1 MFQPMAVPRRNTP
14 EVASPETTRP
24 LTQAVVTS
32 EQLSIR
38 SDFGFESH
46 SDQTQS
52 ASQIISSRNGNLEWL
67 TAAEAARYLKV
78 KSRTLLFWVRL
89 GKVKGYPLSGTQ
101 RRTWRFR
108 KVDLD
113 DTIVRN
119 SQCAAKE
126 RSDAA

>member
-14 EVASPETTRP
+14 EAASPETTRS
-24 LTQAVVTS
+24 LTRAVVTS

-38 SDFGFESH
+38 SDFGVESQ

-52 ASQIISSRNGNLEWL
+52 ASQIISSRNGTLEWL
-67 TAAEAARYLKV
+67 TVAEAARYLKV

-89 GKVKGYPLSGTQ
+89 GKIKGYPLSGTQ
-101 RRTWRFR
+101 RRTWRFL

-126 RSDAA
+126 GSDAA

>member
-14 EVASPETTRP
+14 EVASPEMKRS
-24 LTQAVVTS
+24 LTPAVVTS
-32 EQLSIR
+32 EHLSIR
-38 SDFGFESH
+38 SEFGVESH

-52 ASQIISSRNGNLEWL
+52 AGQIISSRDGTLEWL
-67 TAAEAARYLKV
+67 TVGEAARYLKV

-101 RRTWRFR
+101 RRTWRFL

-113 DTIVRN
+113 DTIIRN

>member
-1 MFQPMAVPRRNTP
+1 MSQPMVVPRRNTP
-14 EVASPETTRP
+14 EVASPETKRS
-24 LTQAVVTS
+24 LTPAVVNS

-38 SDFGFESH
+38 SDLGVEFH
-46 SDQTQS
+46 SDQMQS
-52 ASQIISSRNGNLEWL
+52 ASQMISSCNETLEWL

-89 GKVKGYPLSGTQ
+89 GRVKGYPLSGTQ
-101 RRTWRFR
+101 RRTWRFL

>member
-1 MFQPMAVPRRNTP
+1 MFQPIAVPRRNTP
-14 EVASPETTRP
+14 EVASPETKRSP
-24 LTQAVVTS
+24 SQAVVTS

-38 SDFGFESH
+38 SDFGESH

-52 ASQIISSRNGNLEWL
+52 ASQVISSRNTGTLEWL

-78 KSRTLLFWVRL
+78 KSRTLLFWVRV
-89 GKVKGYPLSGTQ
+89 GKIKGYPLSGTQ
-101 RRTWRFR
+101 RRTWRFL

>member
-1 MFQPMAVPRRNTP
+1 V
-14 EVASPETTRP
+14 
-24 LTQAVVTS
+24 
-32 EQLSIR
+32 
-38 SDFGFESH
+38 
-46 SDQTQS
+46 
-52 ASQIISSRNGNLEWL
+52 EWL

-101 RRTWRFR
+101 RRTWRFL

>member
-1 MFQPMAVPRRNTP
+1 MFQPMAVPRRNTLQ
-14 EVASPETTRP
+14 VATPETKSS
-24 LTQAVVTS
+24 LTPAVATS
-32 EQLSIR
+32 EQVCTGNESAAESR
-38 SDFGFESH
+38 SDE
-46 SDQTQS
+46 TQS
-52 ASQIISSRNGNLEWL
+52 ASQIISSYSGTLEWL
-67 TAAEAARYLKV
+67 TVAEAAGYLKV
-78 KSRTLLFWVRL
+78 KSRTLLAWARL

-101 RRTWRFR
+101 RRTWRFL

>member
-1 MFQPMAVPRRNTP
+1 MFQPMAVPRGNTP
-14 EVASPETTRP
+14 EVASPETKRSP
-24 LTQAVVTS
+24 TQSVVTS

-38 SDFGFESH
+38 SDFGESR

-52 ASQIISSRNGNLEWL
+52 ASQIISSCNNGTLEWL
-67 TAAEAARYLKV
+67 TATEAARYLKV
-78 KSRTLLFWVRL
+78 KSRTLLFWVRV
-89 GKVKGYPLSGTQ
+89 GKIKGYPLSGTQ
-101 RRTWRFR
+101 RRTWRFL

>member
-1 MFQPMAVPRRNTP
+1 MFQPMAVPRRNTS
-14 EVASPETTRP
+14 EVASPETKHS
-24 LTQAVVTS
+24 LTPAVVTS

-38 SDFGFESH
+38 SDFGVESH

-52 ASQIISSRNGNLEWL
+52 ASQIISSRDGTLEWL
-67 TAAEAARYLKV
+67 TVAEAARYLKV

-101 RRTWRFR
+101 RRTWRFL

-113 DTIVRN
+113 DTIIRN

>member
-1 MFQPMAVPRRNTP
+1 MSQPMVFPRRNTP
-14 EVASPETTRP
+14 EVASPETKRSVTP
-24 LTQAVVTS
+24 AVVNS

-38 SDFGFESH
+38 SDFGVESH
-46 SDQTQS
+46 SDQMQS
-52 ASQIISSRNGNLEWL
+52 ASQMISSRNETLEWL

-89 GKVKGYPLSGTQ
+89 GRVKGYPLSGTQ
-101 RRTWRFR
+101 RRTWRFL

>member
-1 MFQPMAVPRRNTP
+1 V
-14 EVASPETTRP
+14 
-24 LTQAVVTS
+24 
-32 EQLSIR
+32 
-38 SDFGFESH
+38 
-46 SDQTQS
+46 
-52 ASQIISSRNGNLEWL
+52 EWL

-101 RRTWRFR
+101 RRTWRFL

-126 RSDAA
+126 TSDAA

>member
-14 EVASPETTRP
+14 EVASPETKRS
-24 LTQAVVTS
+24 LTPAVVTS

-38 SDFGFESH
+38 SDLGVESH

-52 ASQIISSRNGNLEWL
+52 ASQIISSRNGTLEWL

-101 RRTWRFR
+101 RRTWRFL
-108 KVDLD
+108 KIDLD

-126 RSDAA
+126 RSNAA

>member
-1 MFQPMAVPRRNTP
+1 MSQPMVVPRRNTP
-14 EVASPETTRP
+14 EVASPETKRS
-24 LTQAVVTS
+24 LTPAVLNS
-32 EQLSIR
+32 EQLSMR
-38 SDFGFESH
+38 SDFGVESR
-46 SDQTQS
+46 SDQMQS
-52 ASQIISSRNGNLEWL
+52 ASQMISSRNETLEWL

-89 GKVKGYPLSGTQ
+89 GRVKGYPLSGTQ
-101 RRTWRFR
+101 RRTWRFL